1 MKSFSLNILILI
13 YPLPLVTIQQQLC
26 LFKKKKK
33 VIKIAH
39 RFITIY
45 VSFFVLLDLT
55 YFLDSSIYLPHL
67 ALL

>member
-13 YPLPLVTIQQQLC
+13 YPLTLVTIQQQLC
-26 LFKKKKK
+26 LLKKKK

-55 YFLDSSIYLPHL
+55 YLLDSSIYLPHL

>member
-13 YPLPLVTIQQQLC
+13 YPLTLVTIQQQLC

-55 YFLDSSIYLPHL
+55 YLLDSSIYLPHL